1 MFINFSKTPPKKAF
15 PVQTS
20 EGVIKKILVRGL
32 IFDCFRC
39 LPSERKIYLQIGG
52 CKMPLPVQTSEG
64 SFYNAEIIKESKTRM
79 EFFHKSRNSQ
89 KNIQQPLSQMQK
101 QMQAEPQGNR
111 CFLPEVQIQKRCK
124 KR

>member
-1 MFINFSKTPPKKAF
+1 
-15 PVQTS
+15 
-20 EGVIKKILVRGL
+20 
-32 IFDCFRC
+32 
-39 LPSERKIYLQIGG
+39 
-52 CKMPLPVQTSEG
+52 MPFPVQTSEG
-64 SFYNAEIIKESKTRM
+64 SFYNAEIIKGSETRM
-79 EFFHKSRNSQ
+79 GFFRKYRNGQ